1 MKATF
6 RYIESNYRLNEKKSR
21 TKTMDLPRKLFDH
34 YDVDG
39 MLKAFNGVVNG
50 FTQSDS
56 IVTVKTIKIG
66 RREFQV

>member
-6 RYIESNYRLNEKKSR
+6 KYIESNFRLNEKKNR
-21 TKTMDLPRKLFDH
+21 TKTMDLPCELFDH

-39 MLKAFNGVVNG
+39 MMKAFNGVVKG